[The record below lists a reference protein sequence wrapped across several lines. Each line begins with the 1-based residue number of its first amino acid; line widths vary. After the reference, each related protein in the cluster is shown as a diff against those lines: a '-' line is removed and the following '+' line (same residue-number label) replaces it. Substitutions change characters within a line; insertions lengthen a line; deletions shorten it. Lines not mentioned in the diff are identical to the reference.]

1 MRTPTLTQKSSS
13 TIASWSATIIRAL
26 EAHGLDGPA
35 IAKTAGIDPAAL
47 QEPDAR
53 VPRAALTHLWR
64 LAVAATGDPCF
75 GLTVARFP
83 MQTTFHALGYAV
95 LASTTL
101 KEALERI
108 IRYRRLI
115 GDVVQLSIE
124 EAGDRY
130 RFIIDVSSQ
139 PGVVPFEAVDA
150 FVAVTVRQARMLHAN
165 RDFNPLA
172 VSLQRPAPVHPEPF
186 QRVFRAPVSFSQPTN
201 FLEYARADLERR
213 LPAGNAEI
221 ARQNEAV
228 VVRYLARL
236 KHVGVREPGATRTH
250 RSAPQRRAQ
259 QTGHRAHAGH
269 ESAQPAAPARR
280 GRHLLQGDTERG
292 PPQPGTQLHRGRTLA
307 ADRDRLRPRIRR
319 QQRVLTRL
327 QAVDG
332 QVSARP
338 RQAVLKNGRLGNGT
352 IFDAFGLMST

>member
-139 PGVVPFEAVDA
+139 PGVVPFEAVNA

-236 KHVGVREPGATRTH
+236 KHVGVASRVQHALIEALPNGEPSKQAI
-250 RSAPQRRAQ
+250 A
-259 QTGHRAHAGH
+259 
-269 ESAQPAAPARR
+269 
-280 GRHLLQGDTERG
+280 
-292 PPQPGTQLHRGRTLA
+292 RTLA
-307 ADRDRLRPRIRR
+307 MSPRNLQRLLAAEGTSFKEI
-319 QQRVLTRL
+319 LNAARL
-327 QAVDG
+327 
-332 QVSARP
+332 SLARSYI
-338 RQAVLKNGRLGNGT
+338 AEGRLPLT
-352 IFDAFGLMST
+352 EIAFVLGFADSSAFSRAFKRWTGRSPRDHAKRS